1 MTKKKETQEI
11 PEEVT
16 KEQVQTGSEIQPE
29 NPEET
34 DKEKV
39 ETTAK
44 VNTPKVKDVEVRFLE
59 AGTSIIAG
67 NKYTYRKSQV
77 SKVPTDV
84 AAILVNS
91 NLAIK
96 L

>member
-1 MTKKKETQEI
+1 MTKKKEAQEI

-16 KEQVQTGSEIQPE
+16 TEQVKTGSETQPE
-29 NPEET
+29 NSEET
-34 DKEKV
+34 GKEKI
-39 ETTAK
+39 ETTAR

-67 NKYTYRKSQV
+67 NKYSYRKGQV
-77 SKVPTDV
+77 AKVPTDV
-84 AAILVNS
+84 AAILGNS
-91 NLAIK
+91 NLAIR

>member
-16 KEQVQTGSEIQPE
+16 TEQVQTGSEIQPE
-29 NPEET
+29 NPEDT
-34 DKEKV
+34 NKEKV

-44 VNTPKVKDVEVRFLE
+44 VNTPKVKNVEVRFLE
-59 AGTSIIAG
+59 SGKSIVAGKIH
-67 NKYTYRKSQV
+67 TYRKGQV

-91 NLAIK
+91 NLAIR